1 MKLADRFRVFSLLI
15 LFAALAAP
23 TARAQLITGRFWGKF
38 EPLLPGDRGF
48 GFTSITNAPFQ
59 SIFRTGQ
66 QVGGGGVTTLTE
78 TSRSF
83 SGKGNG
89 DLLGAN
95 FLTMLNAP
103 TIVSTTADH
112 AFVDIFMN
120 VPAHGIHNWLL
131 TTLDI
136 GIDNTLNTGSGG
148 IPDLFLIAFTPLNSF
163 TFGTTKVSFS
173 LDFPPG
179 FEVSPGAQIPERHSA
194 RTGELFVHFASAV
207 PEPSTY
213 AAWGALLLMGVAGWR
228 KIRTR
233 GVDPMAA

>member
-1 MKLADRFRVFSLLI
+1 MKLTYRARALGLL
-15 LFAALAAP
+15 LAFAALAAP
-23 TARAQLITGRFWGKF
+23 VARAQLITGKFWGKF

-48 GFTSITNAPFQ
+48 GFTSITNTSVQ

-66 QVGGGGVTTLTE
+66 QFGGGGVTTLTF
-78 TSRSF
+78 TDRLF
-83 SGKGNG
+83 SGKGDG

-95 FLTMLNAP
+95 FLNLLNAP
-103 TIVSTTADH
+103 TRADTAADH

-120 VPAHGIHNWLL
+120 IPAHGIHNWLL

-136 GIDNTLNTGSGG
+136 GVDNTLNIGSGG
-148 IPDLFLIAFTPLNSF
+148 IPDLFLISFAPLNSF

-194 RTGELFVHFASAV
+194 RTGELFVHFASAI

-213 AAWGALLLMGVAGWR
+213 AAWGALLLLSLAGYR
-228 KIRTR
+228 RIRSR
-233 GVDPMAA
+233 GLRPMAA

>member
-1 MKLADRFRVFSLLI
+1 MKLTYRARALGLL
-15 LFAALAAP
+15 LAFTALAAP
-23 TARAQLITGRFWGKF
+23 VARAQLITGKFWGKF

-48 GFTSITNAPFQ
+48 AFTSITNTPFQ

-66 QVGGGGVTTLTE
+66 QLHGGGVTTLTF
-78 TSRSF
+78 TDRLF
-83 SGKGNG
+83 SHKGDG
-89 DLLGAN
+89 DLLGVN
-95 FLTMLNAP
+95 FLTLLNAP
-103 TIVSTTADH
+103 TLESTTADH
-112 AFVDIFMN
+112 AFVDVFMN

-194 RTGELFVHFASAV
+194 KTGELFVHMASTV

-213 AAWGALLLMGVAGWR
+213 AAWGALLLLGLAGYR
-228 KIRTR
+228 RVRSRGIRP
-233 GVDPMAA
+233 VPA